1 MILLRCDVCKRT
13 VENPK
18 LMFSSSSPVALVN
31 GTLLNPEPHVCVFC
45 MVYRLKAVAY
55 NLKSQCGADTEST
68 AESVQKAKMF
78 VVTDILVNPEE
89 KPVVVP
95 EAKTSSTVLPKL
107 DRNDNGL
114 RKNALPKPVFEGST
128 DIETVFK
135 EALKDMKKKGVRH
148 RVVPV
153 HDSYGKYIGD
163 ASLDGKLN
171 LWENYK
177 SLVDLIPS
185 YSGKIEL
192 SKHPNARH
200 FDLVWNELINGK
212 FVYVRVYM
220 GAVSVYT
227 YFGYS
232 KEQVKFALKELN
244 AKVLKIARK
253 TPKVI
258 E

>member
-18 LMFSSSSPVALVN
+18 LMFVSSSPVVLGN
-31 GTLLNPEPHVCVFC
+31 GTLLNPELHVCVFC

-55 NLKSQCGADTEST
+55 NLKNQCGVDTEST

-78 VVTDILVNPEE
+78 VVSDIIINPEE
-89 KPVVVP
+89 KNIAEVQ
-95 EAKTSSTVLPKL
+95 TSAMVLPKL
-107 DRNDNGL
+107 DRLDNGL
-114 RKNALPKPVFEGST
+114 RKSTLPKPVFEGST

-135 EALKDMKKKGVRH
+135 EALKDMKAKGVRH
-148 RVVPV
+148 RVVAV
-153 HDSYGKYIGD
+153 TDSYGKYIGD

-177 SLVDLIPS
+177 SLVGLIPS
-185 YSGKIEL
+185 YSGKIDL
-192 SKHPNARH
+192 AKHPNSRH

-220 GAVSVYT
+220 GKVSVYT

-232 KEQVKFALKELN
+232 KDQVKFALKELN